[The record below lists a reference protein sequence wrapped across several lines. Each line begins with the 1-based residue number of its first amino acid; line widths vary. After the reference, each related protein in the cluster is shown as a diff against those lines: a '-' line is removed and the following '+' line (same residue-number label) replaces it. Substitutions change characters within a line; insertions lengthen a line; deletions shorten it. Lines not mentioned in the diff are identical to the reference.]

1 MKNKKNATVTH
12 DSEKITIDITP
23 TKFVSDPLFP
33 WVKKATQ
40 YKIKNATTLFGR
52 YVAFYSTL
60 ISSGSDK
67 NLISTSQIKEI
78 GKQYGFCKDIVE
90 NSIKEL
96 LAMEELIKVQ
106 RGLYMINPSHISG
119 GRTAEASTDLI
130 KAAEGLTQ
138 INNNYFNIDSGTLTE
153 ILVNK
158 KFPGLLDGL

>member
-12 DSEKITIDITP
+12 DHEKITIDITP

-33 WVKKATQ
+33 WVKKATK
-40 YKIKNATTLFGR
+40 YKAKNATTLFGR
-52 YVAFYSTL
+52 YVAFYGTL

-78 GKQYGFCKDIVE
+78 GKQYGLCENIVE
-90 NSIKEL
+90 KSIREL
-96 LAMEELIKVQ
+96 VTMEEIIKVQ
-106 RGLYMINPSHISG
+106 RGLYMINPNNVSG

-130 KAAEGLTQ
+130 EAAKGLTQ
-138 INNNYFNIDSGTLTE
+138 INNYINIDSGTLTE
-153 ILVNK
+153 MMVNK